1 MRSLPWCFC
10 LFSAFFSAV
19 LFDLFYFLPLP
30 NSTTQSNLKQGPT
43 VICFQDSFFRVWWL
57 HRLTP
62 AEVSKHGF
70 RLREWA
76 NDWVEF
82 IKRPCKIKGLIVA
95 LLLVLFYLI
104 PTFFAFAFWGGS
116 GLENQTKQGGHYFR
130 RGRCTCRY
138 SERNGYM
145 QNGSWCFEPI
155 GELRSSLFVEF
166 WEG

>member
-19 LFDLFYFLPLP
+19 FVWLVLFFTSPKLNYPIKPEARTYGNLLPGLFF
-30 NSTTQSNLKQGPT
+30 
-43 VICFQDSFFRVWWL
+43 CVWWL

-70 RLREWA
+70 CLREWA

-116 GLENQTKQGGHYFR
+116 GLENQTKQGRHYFR